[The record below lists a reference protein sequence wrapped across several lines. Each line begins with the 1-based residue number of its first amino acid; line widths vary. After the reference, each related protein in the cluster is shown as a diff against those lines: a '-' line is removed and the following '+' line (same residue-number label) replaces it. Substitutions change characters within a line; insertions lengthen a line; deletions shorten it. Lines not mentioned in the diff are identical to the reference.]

1 MAKLESTEAYRAF
14 VRHLFA
20 TKPPDEA
27 ASEAVGFNYEA
38 LGRIE
43 ADLLRAVGLRADSRL
58 IDVGCGAGR
67 LAWALRDELTGGSYL
82 GTDVSPE
89 LLAYARARCPE
100 RFVFQQ
106 VERLE
111 IPAAD
116 ASADVVSFFSVF
128 THILHEESYCYLRE
142 AVRALAPEGRIVFS
156 FIDFTL
162 ERHWRMFEAAI
173 DQIGEVASLLIFM
186 TREMIECWCRRLD
199 LEIEL
204 IQDGGVPFIELS
216 EPVTFDDGTTVSGT
230 AALGPI
236 GQSVAVLR
244 RARSASTRPR
254 SGPPSSPVIS

>member
-14 VRHLFA
+14 VRHLFE
-20 TKPPDEA
+20 TQPPDQA

-38 LGRIE
+38 LGGIE
-43 ADLLRAVGLRADSRL
+43 ADLLRAVGLRDDSRL

-67 LAWALRDELTGGSYL
+67 LAWALRDDLTAGSYL

-89 LLAYARARCPE
+89 LLGYARDRCPE

-106 VERLE
+106 VDRLE

-116 ASADVVSFFSVF
+116 GVADLVCFFSVF

-142 AVRALAPEGRIVFS
+142 AKRVLAPEGRIVFS

-162 ERHWRMFEAAI
+162 EAHWRMFEAAVA
-173 DQIGEVASLLIFM
+173 QIGEIASLLIFM
-186 TREMIECWCRRLD
+186 TREMIECWCRRLG
-199 LEIEL
+199 LEIER
-204 IQDGGVPFIELS
+204 IQDGGAAFLELS
-216 EPVTFDDGTTVSGT
+216 EPVTFDDGTATSGPV
-230 AALGPI
+230 ALGPI

-244 RARSASTRPR
+244 RA
-254 SGPPSSPVIS
+254 